1 MILFEFPGSAHSNPK
16 TLLDCCF
23 IVPNECVE
31 ESNSMICAC
40 DTMYIGCT
48 LRHPI
53 RGTRGRSDG
62 SRSPCSPLAPHTERQ
77 VEKSCRLLKHSM
89 RCVPDLFKPNLSDV
103 ARTLVT
109 AFQQH
114 QHSSYLY
121 SAEILAHTYAKDPE
135 IVPVLTELFNQLSS
149 IGLQCLMH
157 SKDKLEEITELV
169 EDSWTSKRPRMATV
183 FAPQTSI
190 LSSPSSPRH
199 SKGDLYE
206 SAFHRDRYSST
217 GVNK

>member
-1 MILFEFPGSAHSNPK
+1 
-16 TLLDCCF
+16 
-23 IVPNECVE
+23 
-31 ESNSMICAC
+31 
-40 DTMYIGCT
+40 
-48 LRHPI
+48 
-53 RGTRGRSDG
+53 
-62 SRSPCSPLAPHTERQ
+62 
-77 VEKSCRLLKHSM
+77 M

-169 EDSWTSKRPRMATV
+169 EDSWTSKRPRMANSFCTPNFDPFV
-183 FAPQTSI
+183 PIVPQTLQGGSVWNPHSI
-190 LSSPSSPRH
+190 
-199 SKGDLYE
+199 G
-206 SAFHRDRYSST
+206 T
-217 GVNK
+217 GIHPQG